1 VPWPLMGF
9 GVYRLAN
16 FSGISIPFDFK
27 SLELVFMLLLI
38 APILE
43 ELIFRFALWE
53 LVDDLIQNKEI
64 QIWIS
69 AILFSVGHL
78 ITIFMI
84 SPDFRPFVLYQA
96 MYVIILSIGAAKMRQ
111 ESKGIIGS
119 ILVHFFFNFGFY
131 LASLF

>member
-1 VPWPLMGF
+1 MGF

-27 SLELVFMLLLI
+27 SLELVFMLLVI
-38 APILE
+38 APVLE

-78 ITIFMI
+78 VTIFMI

-96 MYVIILSIGAAKMRQ
+96 IYVIILSIGASKMRQ

-119 ILVHFFFNFGFY
+119 ILVHFLFNFGFY